1 MIIFVV
7 GGAKSGKSSYA
18 EDWASK
24 LSEEEGNLFYIATMN
39 PYDCEDLKRIENH
52 IENRKEYKFKTIEKK
67 RNIATIVNKF
77 NNKDTLLLDSVTSLV
92 TNEMFNG
99 EEYNSNISVKLTN
112 EIDKLSTTVKNIVI
126 VSDYVFSDSIKY
138 DSYTEGFKRELGA
151 INCNIA
157 KNADIVVESV
167 YGNLIFH
174 KGKEMMKDEKLI

>member
-18 EDWASK
+18 EAWASK
-24 LSEEEGNLFYIATMN
+24 LRLKEGSLYYIATMN

-52 IENRKEYKFKTIEKK
+52 IENRKEYDFKTIEKK
-67 RNIATIVNKF
+67 RDLLDIVNKF
-77 NNKDTLLLDSVTSLV
+77 NNKDTLLLDSVTSLI
-92 TNEMFNG
+92 TNEMFIG
-99 EEYNSNISVKLTN
+99 EEFNYNVSEKLIDEINQLSNC
-112 EIDKLSTTVKNIVI
+112 VKNIVI

-138 DSYTEGFKRELGA
+138 DLYTNGFKRELGN

-157 KNADIVVESV
+157 KAADVVVESV

-174 KGKEMMKDEKLI
+174 KGREMMKDEKLI